1 MAKRDTGTRTMTNSE
16 MQDRTTADVIGKAAG
31 WDQRHSSGSCE
42 RCRSSRPLPDLSR
55 QDGVDSQPLP
65 MPSLRLARLVLHV
78 RGASEQ
84 CQTHREPTPTST
96 IAARSGGTP
105 LLPTAL
111 LPPEASARRC
121 SLSLAGQLE
130 GLGVSWSRAP
140 FPLRGGQGPTQP
152 AVRGGGYSLRPAGP
166 RGAGALSFAHVLGA
180 FAAFRFL
187 HGRGRTVS

>member
-31 WDQRHSSGSCE
+31 WDQRHSVGSCDVADLAD
-42 RCRSSRPLPDLSR
+42 RCPTCLVKMEWIHSHY
-55 QDGVDSQPLP
+55 P

-105 LLPTAL
+105 LFADRLA
-111 LPPEASARRC
+111 AARGEC
-121 SLSLAGQLE
+121 KKVFIE
-130 GLGVSWSRAP
+130 LGRA
-140 FPLRGGQGPTQP
+140 
-152 AVRGGGYSLRPAGP
+152 A
-166 RGAGALSFAHVLGA
+166 
-180 FAAFRFL
+180 
-187 HGRGRTVS
+187 